1 MLNKVLE
8 YRPITLVKTS
18 AMLLTLHDRG
28 FKRLAVPIVI
38 ENLLPFYTLFH

>member
-8 YRPITLVKTS
+8 YRPMTLVKTS
-18 AMLLTLHDRG
+18 AMLLTLRDRG

-38 ENLLPFYTLFH
+38 ENLLLFYTFFH